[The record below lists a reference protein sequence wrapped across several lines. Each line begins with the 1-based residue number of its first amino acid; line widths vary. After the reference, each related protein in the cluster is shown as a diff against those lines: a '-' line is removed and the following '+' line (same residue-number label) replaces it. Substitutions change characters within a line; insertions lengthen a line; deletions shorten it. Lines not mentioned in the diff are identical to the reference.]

1 MFRELANK
9 NAVATLIVVQIVS
22 AINWYA
28 ASSVFSLIATDL
40 NQDVSGLGL
49 ITSAFTLGVG
59 LFQLPAGIVAAKQ
72 GPKKA
77 LLYGVFMISTFSIL
91 SGFVTQLVLLAV
103 LRFFVGIGEAFIF
116 GPGVILMARYF
127 RRGSEGLS
135 LGIFGSAFDL
145 GGIVGISIWA
155 ILGTLLGWRVTIAT
169 GGVLALI
176 VGVLLLAVV
185 PSDPVG
191 GDFFVRF
198 SELKTILFNRSVL
211 LASSGLLSVQVAFGL
226 SAYFTVYY
234 LERSLG
240 VDPTFAGIIGSL
252 GLAASVVTSPLGGR
266 IFDRIPSPKRLFI
279 AFCLISA
286 AALAVSSV
294 RSPYA
299 AIVSTLIVG
308 GATGGGFVFGI
319 GIVRAMGNVRKE
331 YEAFGLAWVNGIGLF
346 GGVWTPLVFS
356 ALAAGSG
363 YAVAWILSGAFVTV
377 LVVPLLALRSEIGT

>member
-9 NAVATLIVVQIVS
+9 NAVATLVVVQVVS
-22 AINWYA
+22 AINWYG
-28 ASSVFSLIATDL
+28 ASSIFSLIASDM
-40 NQDVSGLGL
+40 NENVSGLGL

-59 LFQLPAGIVAAKQ
+59 LFQLPAGIIAAKQ
-72 GPKKA
+72 GPKRA
-77 LLYGVFMISTFSIL
+77 LLYGVFLVSTFSVL
-91 SGFVTQLVLLAV
+91 SSLVTQLALLAI
-103 LRFFVGIGEAFIF
+103 LRFLVGVGEAFIF

-127 RRGSEGLS
+127 RKGSEGLS
-135 LGIFGSAFDL
+135 LGIFGGAFDL

-155 ILGTLLGWRVTIAT
+155 ILGSIVGWRVTIAT
-169 GGVLALI
+169 GGMLAL
-176 VGVLLLAVV
+176 VGGVLLLAFV
-185 PSDPVG
+185 PSDVAG
-191 GDFFVRF
+191 GEFFVRL

-234 LERSLG
+234 LEGSLG
-240 VDPTFAGIIGSL
+240 VDPTSAGIIGSL

-266 IFDRIPSPKRLFI
+266 IFDRIPSPKKLFI

-286 AALAVSSV
+286 AGLAVSSV

-299 AIVSTLIVG
+299 AIISTLVVG
-308 GATGGGFVFGI
+308 GTTGGGFVFGI
-319 GIVRAMGNVRKE
+319 SIVRAVSNARKE

-363 YAVAWILSGAFVTV
+363 YAIAWILAGALVTV
-377 LVVPLLALRSEIGT
+377 LVVPVLGLRSEIGT